1 MIQLPDPLYIAL
13 QRLLPQ
19 HLLSRLAGRVADCRW
34 SWVRNPLIRAAIHR
48 YGIDLGEAA
57 QPDWW
62 RYGSFNEFF
71 TRALR
76 DGARPLAGDE
86 RTLVSPADGTLSAAG
101 VLRDDCA
108 LQAKGHALPL
118 PALLGETGSRLAAL
132 RGGSFATIY
141 LSPRDYHRVHLPLAG
156 RLLAANY
163 LPGRLFSVNPRT
175 DALLPGLYAGNERL
189 VCWFAT
195 DWGEIAV
202 VMVGALL
209 VAGIEARWQG
219 YHRPGLQHRRSFDAE
234 DPASAFARGA
244 ELGRFR
250 FGSTVI
256 VLTPPGMVL
265 TATAGEQIY
274 TGQALGTVCQE
285 P

>member
-1 MIQLPDPLYIAL
+1 MIPLPDPLYIAL

-19 HLLSRLAGRVADCRW
+19 HLLSRLAGQVAACRRPW
-34 SWVRNPLIRAAIHR
+34 ARNLLIRAAIHR
-48 YGIDLGEAA
+48 YSIDLGEAA
-57 QPDWW
+57 ESDWR
-62 RYGSFNEFF
+62 RYDSFNEFF

-76 DGARPLAGDE
+76 EGARPLAGNE

-101 VLRDDCA
+101 ILRDDCA

-175 DALLPGLYAGNERL
+175 DAALPGLYAGNERL

-195 DWGEIAV
+195 AWGEIAV

-209 VAGIEARWQG
+209 VAGIETRWQG
-219 YHRPGLQHRRSFDAE
+219 YYRPGLQHRRQFDAE
-234 DPASAFARGA
+234 DSALAFDRGA

-256 VLTPPGMVL
+256 VLTPPGMAL
-265 TATAGEQIY
+265 TATVGAQIR
-274 TGQALGTVCQE
+274 TGQALGTA
-285 P
+285 

>member
-19 HLLSRLAGRVADCRW
+19 HLLSRLAGRVANCRW

-86 RTLVSPADGTLSAAG
+86 RTLVSPADGMLSAAG

-156 RLLAANY
+156 RLRAANY

-175 DALLPGLYAGNERL
+175 DAVLPGLYAGNERL

-219 YHRPGLQHRRSFDAE
+219 YYRPGLQHRRPFDTE
-234 DPASAFARGA
+234 DPAFAFARGA

-256 VLTPPGMVL
+256 VLTPPGIAL
-265 TATAGEQIY
+265 TATAGGQIR
-274 TGQALGTVCQE
+274 TGQELGTVCQA

>member
-1 MIQLPDPLYIAL
+1 
-13 QRLLPQ
+13 
-19 HLLSRLAGRVADCRW
+19 VANCRW
-34 SWVRNPLIRAAIHR
+34 PWVRNPLIRAAIRR

-57 QPDWW
+57 QPDWR

-76 DGARPLAGDE
+76 QGARPLAGDE
-86 RTLVSPADGTLSAAG
+86 RTLVSPADGMLSATG

-175 DALLPGLYAGNERL
+175 DAALPGLYAGNERL

-195 DWGEIAV
+195 AWGEIAV

-209 VAGIEARWQG
+209 VAGIEARWQK
-219 YHRPGLQHRRSFDAE
+219 YYRPGLQHRRPFDTG
-234 DPASAFARGA
+234 DPAFAFARGA

-256 VLTPPGMVL
+256 VLTPPGMTL
-265 TATAGEQIY
+265 TAAAGGQLR
-274 TGQALGTVCQE
+274 TGQALGTVC
-285 P
+285 PAP

>member
-1 MIQLPDPLYIAL
+1 MIQLPDSLYIAL

-19 HLLSRLAGRVADCRW
+19 HLLSRLAGQVADCRW
-34 SWVRNPLIRAAIHR
+34 PWVRNPLIRAAIHR

-57 QPDWW
+57 EPDWR
-62 RYGSFNEFF
+62 RYSSFNEFF
-71 TRALR
+71 TRGLR

-86 RTLVSPADGTLSAAG
+86 STLVSPADGMLSAAG
-101 VLRDDCA
+101 ILRGDCA
-108 LQAKGHALPL
+108 VQAKGHALPL
-118 PALLGETGSRLAAL
+118 PALLGETGARVTAL
-132 RGGSFATIY
+132 RDGCFATIY

-156 RLLAANY
+156 RLVAANY

-175 DALLPGLYAGNERL
+175 DAALPGLYAGNERL

-209 VAGIEARWQG
+209 VAGIETRWQG
-219 YHRPGLQHRRSFDAE
+219 CYRSGLQHRRPFHVE
-234 DPASAFARGA
+234 DPAYTFARGA

-256 VLTPPGMVL
+256 VLTPPGMAL
-265 TATAGEQIY
+265 TAVAGGQIR
-274 TGQALGTVCQE
+274 TGQALGTACEQ